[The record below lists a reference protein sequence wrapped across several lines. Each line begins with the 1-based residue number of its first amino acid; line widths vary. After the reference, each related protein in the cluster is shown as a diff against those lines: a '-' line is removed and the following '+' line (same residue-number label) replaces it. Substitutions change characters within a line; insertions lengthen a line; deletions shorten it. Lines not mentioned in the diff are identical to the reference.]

1 MGEALP
7 KAGKALSLFTS
18 DDTNEHRKGPRTIL
32 GLRDDVSVSFR
43 RVLDYHCIH
52 GSGAGSVQRSTVPAR
67 TVTTRTEEWLSPRP
81 IRKEVQILRVVLP
94 FSSNELGTS
103 SLSYLGSI

>member
-43 RVLDYHCIH
+43 RVLDYHRIH
-52 GSGAGSVQRSTVPAR
+52 GSVQKSTVPAH
-67 TVTTRTEEWLSPRP
+67 TITTRTEEWLSPRP